1 VVRRAGSPSSNCRH
15 PRADRDCPAV
25 VPAHGFSYGIF
36 SALVSPLV
44 RRLSLPHTLWCS
56 RGGPRSDQFVPP
68 AYDHVFFLMIDLT
81 QISRNLE
88 QTAEGEWHSKLL
100 SAVSYPEWGN
110 QACFDVEDSSFWFRH
125 RNACILEALSRFP
138 PAGPLF
144 DIGGGNG
151 FVAKAMQGAGLEVVL
166 VEPGAAGTVNAR
178 RRGIQHVVRATLEDA
193 GFIPG
198 SLPAIGL
205 FDVVEHMEDDRKF
218 LQTIRIHL
226 SSRGRIY
233 LTVPA
238 YQALWSGADVVAGHY
253 RRYSRRALREILERV
268 GFEVEF
274 ATGFFQFLPPA
285 ILAMRVIP
293 YRLGVKTLPEVQDV
307 DPKMVRQHKIKS
319 ELLGRTINWM
329 QQREVSGIR
338 ERRENK
344 FGASWLIVARKVL

>member
-1 VVRRAGSPSSNCRH
+1 
-15 PRADRDCPAV
+15 
-25 VPAHGFSYGIF
+25 
-36 SALVSPLV
+36 
-44 RRLSLPHTLWCS
+44 
-56 RGGPRSDQFVPP
+56 
-68 AYDHVFFLMIDLT
+68 MIDLT

-88 QTAEGEWHSKLL
+88 QTAEGEWRSKSL
-100 SAVSYPEWGN
+100 STVSYPEWGN

-125 RNACILEALSRFP
+125 RNACILEAVNQYP

-151 FVAKAMQGAGLEVVL
+151 FVAKAIQDAGLEVVL
-166 VEPGAAGTVNAR
+166 VEPGAAGILNAR
-178 RRGIQHVVRATLEDA
+178 RRGIKQVVRATLEDA

-198 SLPAIGL
+198 SLSAIGL
-205 FDVVEHMEDDRKF
+205 FDVVEHMEDDHKF
-218 LQTIRIHL
+218 LETIQTHL

-253 RRYSRRALREILERV
+253 RRYSRQALGELLE
-268 GFEVEF
+268 GLGLKVEF

-285 ILAMRVIP
+285 IFAMRVIP
-293 YRLGVKTLPEVQDV
+293 YRLGMKALPEVHAV
-307 DPKMVRQHKIKS
+307 DTKMVRQHQIRN
-319 ELLGRTINWM
+319 ELIGRTLNWL

-344 FGASWLIVARKVL
+344 FGASWLVVARKVP